1 MDLFN
6 WSSCCSIG
14 SLSLEFGSEEPT
26 HFIAGLANNIGLG
39 AERAATMVIAAVAAR
54 TRAGFLQAWV

>member
-1 MDLFN
+1 
-6 WSSCCSIG
+6 
-14 SLSLEFGSEEPT
+14 LEFGSEEPT